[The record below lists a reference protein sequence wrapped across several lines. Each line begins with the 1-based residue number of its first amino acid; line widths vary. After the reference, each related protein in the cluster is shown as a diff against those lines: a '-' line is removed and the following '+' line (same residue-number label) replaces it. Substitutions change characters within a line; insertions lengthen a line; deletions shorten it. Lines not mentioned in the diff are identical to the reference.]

1 MGKLKAADRRTLAL
15 QADDHVTGAAN
26 PAITIV
32 AYCDF
37 DCPYCGRA
45 YAVITRL
52 MARFGDR
59 LQFVFRHFPLV
70 DKHPSAQ
77 QAAEFAE
84 AAAAQGRFWPMHNFL
99 LAYQDTRDLDDLYTF
114 AVKIGLDVDRL
125 KQEVADHIY
134 AGRVQRDVEGARQL
148 GVSGT
153 PTFFLNNVRYTDEDR
168 VEHVVQRAA

>member
-1 MGKLKAADRRTLAL
+1 MGKSKTADRRLLAL
-15 QADDHVTGAAN
+15 HPDDHVTGA
-26 PAITIV
+26 PHPTMTIV

-37 DCPYCGRA
+37 ECAYCGRA

-70 DKHPSAQ
+70 EKHPFAQ
-77 QAAEFAE
+77 EAAELAE
-84 AAAAQGRFWPMHNFL
+84 AAGAQGRFWPMHNFL
-99 LAYQDTRDLDDLYTF
+99 FSYQDTMDRDDLYTF
-114 AVKIGLDVDRL
+114 AGKIGLDVARI
-125 KQEVADHIY
+125 KEEVAAHVY
-134 AGRVQRDVEGARQL
+134 AERVQRDVEGGRHL

-153 PTFFLNNVRYTDEDR
+153 PTFFLNNMRYTDEDR